1 MIQLKILK
9 GPQKVGEE
17 FEIKNGES
25 VIIGRSTNCKIKLL
39 SSGISKQ
46 HCKLT
51 SLSGGR
57 IEVEDLGSSN
67 GTYVNGVQV
76 QKQTM
81 RPGDSLSLNEFL
93 FQIIWKPDATLPAHY
108 LSQSRPIGSPQ
119 SQINAI
125 DGSSNVK
132 VLQKND
138 NSLLKIFASWIDPL
152 TESIPVHFA
161 LFSGFLIWTFLTVC
175 LSIFPFS
182 KEANIKIQ
190 ESSIETAKL
199 YVRQLARIN
208 SKAIIEQRI
217 SDVIPTLDE
226 RPGLTVGILKTY
238 ILDAPRSRIMAPST
252 EAGNS
257 LPDSHALKATQQT
270 SVWWE
275 FDPSENVAYVSA
287 PILVGTPEGDSV
299 AATAYVIFDPTASS
313 FSFAKILNNAL
324 ISLLILLA
332 LSIVAVFVYQR
343 FITVPIENLTNAIDR
358 ATASGTAI
366 EKINIQWKE
375 IQEIQEKVSV
385 LISRVPS
392 DNNTQTPEEWSANIA
407 RDLNFAA
414 AAFDSTLKILEWN
427 SSMEAITGVRKD
439 YAVGADIGV
448 ASRDNAFETN
458 VRELAAAAQNS
469 PWSPQCTQLDFQ
481 GKNSSLTM
489 IYGANHFLLLIKME
503 GEG

>member
-25 VIIGRSTNCKIKLL
+25 IILGRSTSCKIKLL

-51 SLSGGR
+51 SLPGGR

-76 QKQTM
+76 QKQII
-81 RPGDSLSLNEFL
+81 RPGDSLSLNDFL
-93 FQIIWKPDATLPAHY
+93 FQIIWKPDATLPTQY
-108 LSQSRPIGSPQ
+108 LSQPRSIESPQ
-119 SQINAI
+119 SLGNSI
-125 DGSSNVK
+125 DASSSIK
-132 VLQKND
+132 VVQKE
-138 NSLLKIFASWIDPL
+138 NSLFKIFASWIDPL
-152 TESIPVHFA
+152 AESIPVHFA
-161 LFSGFLIWTFLTVC
+161 LFVGFLIWTFLTVC

-217 SDVIPTLDE
+217 SDIIPTLDE

-238 ILDAPRSRIMAPST
+238 ILDAARSRIMAPST

-257 LPDSHALKATQQT
+257 LPDSHALKATQQS

-275 FDPSENVAYVSA
+275 FDPSENIAYVSA

-324 ISLLILLA
+324 VSLLILLA
-332 LSIVAVFVYQR
+332 LSIIAIFVYQR
-343 FITVPIENLTNAIDR
+343 FISVPIENLSN
-358 ATASGTAI
+358 AI
-366 EKINIQWKE
+366 EKATATGSSIEKTNVKWKE
-375 IQEIQEKVSV
+375 IQDIQEKVSV
-385 LISRVPS
+385 LISRVPVG
-392 DNNTQTPEEWSANIA
+392 NNTQTPEEWSANIA

-414 AAFDSTLKILEWN
+414 AAFDNTLKILEWN
-427 SSMEAITGVRKD
+427 NSMEQITGVRKE

-448 ASRDNAFETN
+448 ASRDNAFEAN
-458 VRELAAAAQNS
+458 VRELAKAAQNS
-469 PWSPQCTQLDFQ
+469 PWAPQSTHLDFQ
-481 GKNSSLTM
+481 GKSSSLTM
-489 IYGANHFLLLIKME
+489 IFGANHFLLLIKGE